1 MPPSLHL
8 IAPMP
13 PRSTSS
19 SPQQIAIVGAG
30 MAGVACARTL
40 ERAGLRVTLFEQDA
54 APGGRMAAHGSPW
67 GSFDVGAQYFTVRD
81 ERFAQALA
89 TAPEAAKRW
98 SASRARVLGEDG
110 RPLAETS
117 PPGGS
122 PEPHW
127 VGVPDMGALVQA
139 FARPLA
145 QRATPRLGHAVE
157 SVEHSPQGGGR
168 WRLQGRLTDGARFSD
183 DGFDAVLLALPP
195 AAARALLKP
204 IAQAKPMRRAVKRVH
219 MAPCLT
225 LTLAFPQAQA
235 TLGPEWNVAYSRH
248 HRVAW
253 IARESSKPQR
263 ALTERW
269 TVQASPAWSAQ
280 HLDDDDERV
289 AAKLGKAFAELT
301 GIRAEPGE
309 ARIWRCAEARTLR
322 PLGRSHLWDAH
333 TGLGLAGDWCIGHRV
348 EDAFLSG
355 LELALGLLAAAPRG

>member
-1 MPPSLHL
+1 MDP
-8 IAPMP
+8 
-13 PRSTSS
+13 
-19 SPQQIAIVGAG
+19 
-30 MAGVACARTL
+30 
-40 ERAGLRVTLFEQDA
+40 
-54 APGGRMAAHGSPW
+54 
-67 GSFDVGAQYFTVRD
+67 
-81 ERFAQALA
+81 
-89 TAPEAAKRW
+89 
-98 SASRARVLGEDG
+98 
-110 RPLAETS
+110 
-117 PPGGS
+117 
-122 PEPHW
+122 
-127 VGVPDMGALVQA
+127 
-139 FARPLA
+139 FAR
-145 QRATPRLGHAVE
+145 QRLGRSDVMLPRLGM
-157 SVEHSPQGGGR
+157 GGAG
-168 WRLQGRLTDGARFSD
+168 LGNL
-183 DGFDAVLLALPP
+183 FDKISEA
-195 AAARALLKP
+195 
-204 IAQAKPMRRAVKRVH
+204 
-219 MAPCLT
+219 
-225 LTLAFPQAQA
+225 QAQA

-253 IARESSKPQR
+253 IARESSKPRR